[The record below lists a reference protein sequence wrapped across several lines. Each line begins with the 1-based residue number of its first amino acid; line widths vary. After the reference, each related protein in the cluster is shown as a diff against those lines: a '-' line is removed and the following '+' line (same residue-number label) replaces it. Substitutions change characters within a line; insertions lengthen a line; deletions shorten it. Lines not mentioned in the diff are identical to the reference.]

1 MVSPYALPIHPKKP
15 LLPAIDRPKNYSKEE
30 VKNVCK
36 TNSNA
41 TVAYNPTDGD
51 YANVRDEW
59 FDSLADELW
68 LCTHGHIQ
76 DKFSQSIKDSE
87 FDGMHDGKKPWTRD
101 MLKQMIEGACSDCDL
116 IGEEGY

>member
-1 MVSPYALPIHPKKP
+1 M
-15 LLPAIDRPKNYSKEE
+15 E
-30 VKNVCK
+30 NVCK

-41 TVAYNPTDGD
+41 TVTYNPTDGD

-59 FDSLADELW
+59 FDSLADELQ

-87 FDGMHDGKKPWTRD
+87 FDGMHDGKKPRTRD
-101 MLKQMIEGACSDCDL
+101 RLKQMIEGSCSDCDL
-116 IGEEGY
+116 ISEEGINEFVCHLTKLRSYCNAKKGIE